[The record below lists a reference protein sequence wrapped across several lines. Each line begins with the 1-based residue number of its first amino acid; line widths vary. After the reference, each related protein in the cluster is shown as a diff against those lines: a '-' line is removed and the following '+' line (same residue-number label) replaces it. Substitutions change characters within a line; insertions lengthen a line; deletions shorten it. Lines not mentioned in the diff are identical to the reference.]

1 MAVVM
6 AETVDGSHFLTVAV
20 VMAETVGGSHFLTD
34 LTFKKLQ

>member
-1 MAVVM
+1 VTVVM
-6 AETVDGSHFLTVAV
+6 AETVGGSHFLTVAV